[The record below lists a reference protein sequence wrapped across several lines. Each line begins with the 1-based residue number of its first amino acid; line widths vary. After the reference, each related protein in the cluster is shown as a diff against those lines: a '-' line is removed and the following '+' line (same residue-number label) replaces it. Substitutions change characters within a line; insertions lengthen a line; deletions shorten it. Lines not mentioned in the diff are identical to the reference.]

1 MKSCD
6 VCRNMT
12 NDEYYCYKCNSDLCR
27 NCKSNCDICIMEVC
41 EKCVEKCETCLEY
54 KCCAKFY
61 NNICEKCKSLILF
74 ILYCKTNNII
84 SRDILSII
92 IQLVLN

>member
-1 MKSCD
+1 MKKCD
-6 VCRNMT
+6 ACRNMT
-12 NDEYYCYKCNSDLCR
+12 NDEYYCYKCNNDICR
-27 NCKSNCDICIMEVC
+27 DCKSNSEICIMDVC
-41 EKCVEKCETCLEY
+41 ENCVEKCDSCLEY
-54 KCCAKFY
+54 KCCVKFY
-61 NNICEKCKSLILF
+61 DNICEKCKSLILF

>member
-12 NDEYYCYKCNSDLCR
+12 NDEYYCYKCNSDLCC
-27 NCKSNCDICIMEVC
+27 NCKYKC